1 MRANPYEARSRTTK
15 ALRLAHVLITHRATA
30 ASVAALPP
38 EGRAMVVEL
47 AGVRPPS
54 EATWAVV
61 EQLLLDRA
69 DRRAVLPVKAET
81 LVG

>member
-1 MRANPYEARSRTTK
+1 MRSNIYE
-15 ALRLAHVLITHRATA
+15 RLAHVLTAHGGTA
-30 ASVAALPP
+30 ASATVLPP

-47 AGVRPPS
+47 AGVRPAS

-61 EQLLLDRA
+61 EQLLFDRTK
-69 DRRAVLPVKAET
+69 RRPVLPTNREA